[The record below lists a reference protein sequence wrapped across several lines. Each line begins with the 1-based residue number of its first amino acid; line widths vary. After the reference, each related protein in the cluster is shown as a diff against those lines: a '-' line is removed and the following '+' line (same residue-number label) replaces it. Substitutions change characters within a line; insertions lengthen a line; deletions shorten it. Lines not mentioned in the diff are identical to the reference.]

1 MIGLDTAIRKR
12 HVVVLQLPADLH
24 AAAEQALFDE
34 VEGCMDSDRPC
45 LVIDFALVS
54 QFSDALV
61 YRLLCCLEEAMKRN
75 GDIRLAE
82 RSSLDRLFEIYDST
96 AEAVNS
102 FHGRPFMT
110 FSEPLSSACS
120 NRESESAA

>member
-1 MIGLDTAIRKR
+1 
-12 HVVVLQLPADLH
+12 VQLPDDLD
-24 AAAEQALFDE
+24 AEAEQALFDE
-34 VEGCMDSDRPC
+34 VERCMDPDRPC

-54 QFSDALV
+54 DLSDVLV

-75 GDIRLAE
+75 GDIRLAALPPHSRAAFE
-82 RSSLDRLFEIYDST
+82 RLSLDRLFEIYDST
-96 AEAVNS
+96 AEAFSS
-102 FHGRPFMT
+102 FHGGPFMT